1 MFRRLGKL
9 FQMVSEY
16 LQDMWQFT
24 RYNSHSPLQPQSK
37 RIAFHTVIETHTL
50 EKGLALPKP
59 RAFFGVQKI
68 RTILNMQR
76 RDSAREQFPREM
88 LLGALSAYLNWNKR
102 NANGFN
108 EIVPKIEAFIEQ
120 ENSEGIQPCGG
131 VREVQ
136 YPSNNAEAQEFLK
149 SRYSSRVFNQQPLRR
164 DLVEQIVA
172 IAQKAPSQCNRQSS
186 KVHVF
191 VDKEKIQALLE
202 LQGGSKGFADNV
214 PTLFL
219 VTSEITAWGGPQQ
232 RNQLYVDGGLF
243 SMQLMLAMHSLGVLN
258 CPLNLAV
265 SNSTEHAIKTLAK
278 IPPEER
284 LIMMVAAGLP
294 KAGDNGEGLI
304 TVAASPRRPI
314 SEVLH
319 MAGN

>member
-9 FQMVSEY
+9 FQMVFEY

-24 RYNSHSPLQPQSK
+24 RYNSHSPLQPKLK

-50 EKGLALPKP
+50 EKGLALPRP

-76 RDSAREQFPREM
+76 RDSEREQFPREM

-102 NANGFN
+102 NENGFN
-108 EIVPKIEAFIEQ
+108 DIVPQIEQFIEQ
-120 ENSEGIQPCGG
+120 ESSDGIQPCGG

-136 YPSNNAEAQEFLK
+136 YPSNNLHAQEFLK
-149 SRYSSRVFNQQPLRR
+149 SRYSSRVFDQQPLQR
-164 DLVEQIVA
+164 DVVEQIVA

-191 VDKEKIQALLE
+191 VEQEKIQALLE
-202 LQGGSKGFADNV
+202 LQGGSKGFADYV
-214 PTLFL
+214 PTLFV

-243 SMQLMLAMHSLGVLN
+243 SMQLMLAMHALGVLN

-265 SNSTEHAIKTLAK
+265 SNSTEWAIKRLAN
-278 IPPEER
+278 IPSDER
-284 LIMMVAAGLP
+284 LIMMIAAGFP
-294 KAGDNGEGLI
+294 PEMTVNEGSL

-314 SEVLH
+314 HQVLF
-319 MAGN
+319 MADQ